1 MNEFINTDN
10 NKRKKRKD
18 NSSTIAVYTISL
30 GIFFILGSMLLSASI
45 NNAPKAFAVDES
57 EIQTMD
63 INFNEPTIAE
73 LDDVAVEIQPIQN
86 KETGL
91 TSLNMKVMDKDTK
104 LPLTHVDWLISIKDQ
119 NNKLFE
125 SSTLHSHVGVNNFEY
140 ALDKGTYNILTQV
153 ASLGPKMMGMD
164 VPGMAQ
170 TRMLESG
177 DPMEGWKTDPN
188 KFFGL
193 KNVNFKLNV
202 DDDQDI
208 VSTDINNA
216 QLAESNTNPQQQANE
231 NSQILDSSSET
242 GMKVNVKLATVP
254 EKIVAGQPATVVLNL
269 MTENGTSITHPDGL
283 ITLARD
289 DGFTLLQS
297 AEKGNP
303 MMPVNGAFH
312 GHTGQLAFDVVFPQ
326 SGEYTLDAKLNS
338 LPVSN
343 VMFGNVDSQF
353 TIEVADSTDDAAAA
367 ATTAE
372 KVTAESTSSS
382 SVTNPNQIS
391 IVSQEAPF
399 YSPIDKEV
407 KKGDSIKFKNDDAIV
422 HVIASTNDKIGTVSP
437 NPDGKFD
444 TGILTMGQ
452 ESKDITLDETGTI
465 NYFCTV
471 HPFMQGSITVT

>member
-1 MNEFINTDN
+1 MNKFINTDTDN

-18 NSSTIAVYTISL
+18 GNRSSTIAVYTISL
-30 GIFFILGSMLLSASI
+30 GIFFILGSMLLPASI
-45 NNAPKAFAVDES
+45 NSHVQNAFAVDES

-63 INFNEPTIAE
+63 INFNEQTIAD
-73 LDDVAVEIQPIQN
+73 LDDVTVEIQPIQN

-119 NNKLFE
+119 NNKLYE

-188 KFFGL
+188 KFFGF
-193 KNVNFKLNV
+193 KNVNFKLDVV
-202 DDDQDI
+202 DNG
-208 VSTDINNA
+208 VAATNA
-216 QLAESNTNPQQQANE
+216 DSELAAGSDTTNPQDPNK
-231 NSQILDSSSET
+231 NSITVSSET
-242 GMKVNVKLATVP
+242 GQKVNVKLVTVP
-254 EKIVAGQPATVVLNL
+254 EKIVAGQPSTVVLNI

-283 ITLARD
+283 LKLAK

-312 GHTGQLAFDVVFPQ
+312 GHTGQLAFDVIFPQ
-326 SGEYTLDAKLNS
+326 SGVYTLDAKLNS

-343 VMFGNVDSQF
+343 VMFGNVDSKF
-353 TIEVADSTDDAAAA
+353 NIAVADAGSSAA
-367 ATTAE
+367 E
-372 KVTAESTSSS
+372 QVTETSS
-382 SVTNPNQIS
+382 TTPTNQIS

-399 YSPIDKEV
+399 YSPANQEV
-407 KKGDSIKFKNDDAIV
+407 KKGDTIKFKNDDAIV
-422 HVIASTNDKIGTVSP
+422 HVIASTNDKIGTASP

-444 TGILTMGQ
+444 TGILMMGQ
-452 ESKDITLDETGTI
+452 ESKDITLDETETI

>member
-1 MNEFINTDN
+1 MNNKFIHTDTH
-10 NKRKKRKD
+10 NKRKKIRKG
-18 NSSTIAVYTISL
+18 NSSSSTITAVYTITL
-30 GIFFILGSMLLSASI
+30 GVFLILGSTLLPAASI
-45 NNAPKAFAVDES
+45 NSHVPKAFAIEES
-57 EIQTMD
+57 D
-63 INFNEPTIAE
+63 IETIDTNFNEPTIAE

-119 NNKLFE
+119 DNKLYE

-164 VPGMAQ
+164 VPEMAQ
-170 TRMLESG
+170 TRIIESG

-188 KFFGL
+188 KFFGF
-193 KNVNFKLNV
+193 KNVNFKLDV
-202 DDDQDI
+202 DNGVAATNADSELAAGSDI
-208 VSTDINNA
+208 
-216 QLAESNTNPQQQANE
+216 TNPQDPNK
-231 NSQILDSSSET
+231 NSITASSET
-242 GMKVNVKLATVP
+242 EQKVNVKLVTVP
-254 EKIVAGQPATVVLNL
+254 EKIVAGQPATVALNI

-283 ITLARD
+283 LTLSK
-289 DGFTLLQS
+289 DGFTLLKS

-312 GHTGQLAFDVVFPQ
+312 GHTGQLAFDIVFPQ
-326 SGEYTLDAKLNS
+326 AGAYTLDAKLNS

-343 VMFGNVDSQF
+343 VMFGNVDAKF
-353 TIEVADSTDDAAAA
+353 DLAVADAGSSSEAAEQI
-367 ATTAE
+367 TE
-372 KVTAESTSSS
+372 TSS
-382 SVTNPNQIS
+382 TTPTNQIS

-399 YSPIDKEV
+399 YSPANKEV
-407 KKGDSIKFKNDDAIV
+407 KQGDSIKFKNDDAIV
-422 HVIASTNDKIGTVSP
+422 HVIASTSDEVGTVSP
-437 NPDGKFD
+437 NTDSKFD
-444 TGILTMGQ
+444 TGILMMGQ

>member
-1 MNEFINTDN
+1 MNEFIITDN
-10 NKRKKRKD
+10 NKRKKRKGG
-18 NSSTIAVYTISL
+18 SSTIAVYTISL
-30 GIFFILGSMLLSASI
+30 GIFFILGSMLLPASI
-45 NNAPKAFAVDES
+45 NYIPKAFAVEES

-73 LDDVAVEIQPIQN
+73 LDDITVEIQPIQN

-119 NNKLFE
+119 DNKLFE
-125 SSTLHSHVGVNNFEY
+125 SSTLHSHVGVNSFEY

-202 DDDQDI
+202 DDEQD
-208 VSTDINNA
+208 VVATDINNA
-216 QLAESNTNPQQQANE
+216 QLAESNTNPQQQTNE

-289 DGFTLLQS
+289 DGFILLQS

-343 VMFGNVDSQF
+343 VMFGNVDSKF
-353 TIEVADSTDDAAAA
+353 NIAVADANDASSAA
-367 ATTAE
+367 TAE
-372 KVTAESTSSS
+372 KVTAESTSS
-382 SVTNPNQIS
+382 VTTPTNQIS

-399 YSPIDKEV
+399 YSPPNKEV
-407 KKGDSIKFKNDDAIV
+407 KQGDSIKFKNDDAIV
-422 HVIASTNDKIGTVSP
+422 HVIASTNDKIGTASP

-444 TGILTMGQ
+444 TSILTMGQ